1 MQATWEASNI
11 AKWMMETNRHGK
23 DNKLTFHIFSGPWD
37 KAMKE
42 IPVHKVENTEGF
54 TLLSSIFLFKNK

>member
-11 AKWMMETNRHGK
+11 AKWMVETNRYGK
-23 DNKLTFHIFSGPWD
+23 NNKLTFHIFSGPWD

-54 TLLSSIFLFKNK
+54 S